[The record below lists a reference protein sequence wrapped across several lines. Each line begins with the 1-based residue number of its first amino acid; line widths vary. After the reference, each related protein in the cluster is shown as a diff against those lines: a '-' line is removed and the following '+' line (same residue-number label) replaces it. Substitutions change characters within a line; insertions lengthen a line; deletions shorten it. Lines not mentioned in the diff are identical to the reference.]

1 MTQFLS
7 CAFIG
12 IEKTR
17 SVSNRVVL
25 FRLALRVLVVVV
37 TCAGVFF
44 TRQWVVSFEPNPL
57 RTTRPRKTHRVP
69 RLRGHQKA
77 VLVPPAEKH
86 AVAPAHEPAPGAQ
99 GGVVGEGQ

>member
-77 VLVPPAEKH
+77 VLVPPAAIQKRKCQSRECTS
-86 AVAPAHEPAPGAQ
+86 AMY
-99 GGVVGEGQ
+99 GQTAYL